1 MGRSFKSNLM
11 FIYNQPYVLA
21 QSTLCLFQ
29 TIRCFFMQM
38 TARLFIIMHINSR
51 LYAYLFL
58 SLLIY
63 QKIEIAK
70 IGK

>member
-1 MGRSFKSNLM
+1 MLLLNGLSVALKAMGRSFKSNLM
-11 FIYNQPYVLA
+11 FISNYTA
-21 QSTLCLFQ
+21 
-29 TIRCFFMQM
+29 FFMQM

-70 IGK
+70 TGK

>member
-1 MGRSFKSNLM
+1 MFILQSTLCFSSINLM
-11 FIYNQPYVLA
+11 FISNYTV
-21 QSTLCLFQ
+21 
-29 TIRCFFMQM
+29 FFMQM